1 MYRLELEIQ
10 IDSGDIRYRVT
21 SVATKPSPSRSRTVE
36 HLADVWQTR
45 NGAESSNPVRSTFQS
60 PDFWRCQRID
70 RKARV
75 CARFAITR
83 GRGERLQRRESW
95 EFGKTYPRA
104 ILLGPWK
111 FARSSPIVSERVA
124 RANRTLLR
132 RYVLDVHL
140 PLFRR
145 VCFCD
150 DGCPAHTSCG
160 GWRRNPDAGQRLSM
174 SCRRAPASPGRG
186 LRTGQSV
193 HVQNPHTV
201 LAVLTP
207 FAERQDSDGER
218 GFCSRAV
225 AVY

>member
-95 EFGKTYPRA
+95 EFGKTYTRA

-150 DGCPAHTSCG
+150 DGCPAQPPAGVG
-160 GWRRNPDAGQRLSM
+160 GAIRMPVSVFQCRADAPQR
-174 SCRRAPASPGRG
+174 RRAEVCGRG
-186 LRTGQSV
+186 KACMCRI
-193 HVQNPHTV
+193 HTQ
-201 LAVLTP
+201 
-207 FAERQDSDGER
+207 FSQ
-218 GFCSRAV
+218 F
-225 AVY
+225 